1 MSALPV
7 GAPASRGLLDA
18 LRSIGATLNEMLR
31 VRGALFAVELGEE
44 LRRRKHML
52 LLAALGAAFL
62 HMALVLLTLFVAVV
76 FWDTHRVAVIGAL
89 ALIYLGCGATALM
102 MLRASMASSPR
113 PFDAT
118 LGELERDLAELK

>member
-89 ALIYLGCGATALM
+89 ALIYRGCGATALM
-102 MLRASMASSPR
+102 MLRASMASSAR
-113 PFDAT
+113 PFDAN
-118 LGELERDLAELK
+118 LGELERDLAELN